1 MTRRERRFVHEVA
14 IDGNQKKAAIRAGYS
29 AKGAAVIASRL
40 MTRPPV
46 RYELERSA
54 EARMERAGL
63 TRERVLLEYARL
75 AFGDLGRLAT
85 WGPEGFAL
93 RSPQTLH
100 DDDAAAIMALTAGAG
115 GKGLR
120 VRLHDKGFALEAL
133 ARYFGL
139 LDEPP
144 PEAAPENS
152 ARAKLME
159 RLMALAPPQG

>member
-14 IDGNQKKAAIRAGYS
+14 IDGDQKKAAIRSGYR
-29 AKGAAVIASRL
+29 AKGAAVTGARL
-40 MTRPPV
+40 MARPPV
-46 RYELERSA
+46 RYAVERAA

-63 TRERVLLEYARL
+63 TRARVLLEYARI
-75 AFGDLGRLAT
+75 AFGDLGRIAT

-93 RSPQTLH
+93 RPPQVLH
-100 DDDAAAIMALTAGAG
+100 DDDAAAIMALTEGAG

-139 LDEPP
+139 LDERP
-144 PEAAPENS
+144 PEAAESS
-152 ARAKLME
+152 ARAKLMA
-159 RLMALAPPQG
+159 RLMALVAPQC